1 MHNNPTK
8 GNSLPL
14 VDAVFLERETSP
26 LGESIDHV
34 LGILSDPDF
43 VVSQEMILDLIAL
56 RWIACDVL
64 RGQGYS
70 LETISR
76 MDSDPTMQVRIG
88 E

>member
-1 MHNNPTK
+1 MHDNPTK
-8 GNSLPL
+8 GNTIPL

-26 LGESIDHV
+26 LAESIDHV
-34 LGILSDPDF
+34 LGILSDPELI
-43 VVSQEMILDLIAL
+43 VSQAMILDLIAL

-70 LETISR
+70 QQTIAQ
-76 MDSDPTMQVRIG
+76 MDIDPTMQVRVC

>member
-1 MHNNPTK
+1 MHHNPTK
-8 GNSLPL
+8 WNSLPL

-26 LGESIDHV
+26 LVESIDHV
-34 LGILSDPDF
+34 LGILSDPEL
-43 VVSQEMILDLIAL
+43 VVTQAMVLDLIAL

-70 LETISR
+70 LEVISR
-76 MDSDPTMQVRIG
+76 MDADPTMEVRIG

>member
-26 LGESIDHV
+26 LVESIDHV
-34 LGILSDPDF
+34 LGILSDPELA
-43 VVSQEMILDLIAL
+43 VSQAMVLDLIAL